1 MKTKKKQRVLIM
13 IHGTFHSS
21 RQKLRGILR
30 YNQDHNQWHIQLF
43 HNRPDDVTFSGKIA
57 NDTNGIITDMF
68 SCRQFGDQI
77 MAMNIPYLCLDFIGK
92 SQYFTKSK
100 FCQVNCDNAAAGR
113 TGANHFLER
122 QYNHFGFVND
132 LKNRVWSLEREE
144 AFVQTLAQNG
154 KFCQVYRSKIYNEK
168 SSADATDDFHSLR
181 SWLVQLPKPAAV
193 MAAMDA
199 RALQVINACYEEGL
213 SVPDDVAV
221 LGVDND
227 SLLCQACSPQLSS
240 IPMCSE
246 EAGYFG
252 AQMLDLLMKNELG
265 EKRIYVY
272 GPKPV
277 VMRESTNSVRYNDPL
292 VSKTLRFLWNTSSLF
307 VNVGEL
313 AKELGVSRR
322 LLEVRFKEEVGHPVI
337 EEIIR
342 LRLDRVCG
350 LLTYT
355 SYSLS
360 EIAEM
365 CGFSCLS
372 YLARLFKQRIGK
384 TLSEYRRE
392 FAVSLKQTLPGQS
405 PFY

>member
-1 MKTKKKQRVLIM
+1 M
-13 IHGTFHSS
+13 IHGTFYSS

-30 YNQDHNQWHIQLF
+30 YNQDHSQWHIQLF
-43 HNRPDDVTFSGKIA
+43 HNRPDDVVFSGKIA
-57 NDTNGIITDMF
+57 RDINGVITDMF
-68 SCRQFGDQI
+68 SCRQFGERI
-77 MAMNIPYLCLDFIGK
+77 AAMNIPYLCLDFTGEP
-92 SQYFTKSK
+92 QYFAQSK

-132 LKNRVWSLEREE
+132 LKNSIWSLEREE

-154 KFCQVYRSKIYNEK
+154 KFCQVYRSKAHQEK
-168 SSADATDDFHSLR
+168 TFLDERGDFHSLR
-181 SWLVQLPKPAAV
+181 AWLAQLPKPVAV

-221 LGVDND
+221 LGLDND
-227 SLLCQACSPQLSS
+227 PLLCQACSPQLSS

-246 EAGYFG
+246 EAGYYG
-252 AQMLDLLMKNELG
+252 AQMLDLLMKDELG
-265 EKRIYVY
+265 SKSIYVY

-277 VMRESTNSVRYNDPL
+277 VMRESTNAVRYDDPL
-292 VSKTLRFLWNTSSLF
+292 VSETLRFLWNTSSLF
-307 VNVGEL
+307 VNVGEV

-322 LLEVRFKEEVGHPVI
+322 LLEVRFKEAVGHPVI

-350 LLTYT
+350 LLAYS

-360 EIAEM
+360 EITEM

-372 YLARLFKQRIGK
+372 YLARLFKQRLGK
-384 TLSEYRRE
+384 TLSEYRHD
-392 FAVSLKQTLPGQS
+392 FAVSLKQSVSKQTFKS
-405 PFY
+405 DE

>member
-1 MKTKKKQRVLIM
+1 MAPAKKQRVLIM
-13 IHGTFHSS
+13 IHGTFYSS

-30 YNQDHNQWHIQLF
+30 YNQDHNHWHIQLF
-43 HNRPDDVTFSGKIA
+43 HNRPDDVVFSGKITQ
-57 NDTNGIITDMF
+57 DINGIITDMF
-68 SCRQFGDQI
+68 SYRQFGQQI
-77 MAMNIPYLCLDFIGK
+77 ALMNIPYLCLDFTGE
-92 SQYFTKSK
+92 SQYQTGSK

-113 TGANHFLER
+113 AGAKHFLER

-132 LKNRVWSLEREE
+132 LKNRIWSLEREE

-154 KFCQVYRSKIYNEK
+154 KFCQVYRSKVSKAKQSVDE
-168 SSADATDDFHSLR
+168 SDDFHSLR
-181 SWLVQLPKPAAV
+181 TWLAQLPKPAAV

-221 LGVDND
+221 LGLDND
-227 SLLCQACSPQLSS
+227 SLLCLASSPQLSS
-240 IPMCSE
+240 IPMCLE

-252 AQMLDLLMKNELG
+252 AQMLDLLMKDELG
-265 EKRIYVY
+265 EKRVYVY

-277 VMRESTNSVRYNDPL
+277 VLRESTNSVRYDDPL
-292 VSKTLRFLWNTSSLF
+292 VSKALHFLWNTSCLS
-307 VNVGEL
+307 VNVGEV
-313 AKELGVSRR
+313 AKELGISRR
-322 LLEVRFKEEVGHPVI
+322 LLEVRFKEVVGHPVI

-350 LLTYT
+350 LLAY
-355 SYSLS
+355 SGYSLS

-372 YLARLFKQRIGK
+372 YLARLFKQRIGT
-384 TLSEYRRE
+384 TLSEYRQE
-392 FAVSLKQTLPGQS
+392 FAVSLKQK
-405 PFY
+405 PFR